1 MNVVHRSA
9 NILVAL
15 VGTALLAA
23 GLVGCAPEIR
33 LIGTAGLY
41 PIFQYRV
48 TDFVNRCDPEN
59 PTEVTVRAPDGTTV
73 SVAGQAPRG
82 GTYTTTVDQE
92 PNERFTLVIAHDGT
106 TTTTHHVRCLPPGFP
121 SWTFRRSGQPQASY
135 YATVIG
141 GGALVPH
148 VPVIIDTDG
157 VPVWWA
163 DPEPTLLLNPFP
175 NGNLVTTFY
184 GGAMLERRLDGTP
197 VRLLNTQ
204 GATSDFHDVRLL
216 PNGNYVM
223 VTADP
228 RPCDLSP
235 WGEGPNTCLY
245 HDVQELTPAGQVV
258 WNWRPEEHIPI
269 TETAQKWRGQTDPL
283 LGLRDPWHWNSVE
296 WTGDGFVLSFRHLDA
311 VYKVDYATREIA
323 WKLGGSS
330 RPESLQVIGDPVFD
344 AGGSISGQHD
354 ARLSGTTLT
363 LFDNGSI
370 VGRPPRSVAYRLDE
384 VAGTATM
391 LTQVT
396 DPIAPTSPCCGS
408 TRLLPGGNVVTG
420 WGGSAH
426 ITENRPDGTQVF
438 RLNAGFVY
446 RGIPVP
452 DGLYTPDQLR
462 AGMDAQF
469 DGAARAPGVVVPPS
483 DDADGA
489 EHLGDLEFRLG
500 R

>member
-1 MNVVHRSA
+1 MKAVRLPANVVFAS
-9 NILVAL
+9 
-15 VGTALLAA
+15 VGIALLAA
-23 GLVGCAPEIR
+23 GLTACTP
-33 LIGTAGLY
+33 GTGVVTVEGGLR
-41 PIFQYRV
+41 PVFQYGV
-48 TDFVNRCDPEN
+48 TDYVNRCDPDD
-59 PTEVTVRAPDGTTV
+59 PTEVTIEAPEGTTV
-73 SVAGQAPRG
+73 SVAGQPARG
-82 GTYTTTVDQE
+82 GTYTATVDQE
-92 PNERFTLVIAHDGT
+92 VNERFTLVVTRGGT
-106 TTTTHHVRCLPPGFP
+106 TSAHHVRCLPTDFP
-121 SWTFRRSGQPQASY
+121 SWSVSRAGQPQATY

-148 VPVIIDTDG
+148 VPVIFDTNG

-184 GGAMLERRLDGTP
+184 NGAMLERRLDGTP

-223 VTADP
+223 VTAEA
-228 RPCDLSP
+228 RPCDLTA
-235 WGEGPNTCLY
+235 WGEGPNTCLH

-269 TETAQKWRGQTDPL
+269 TETSPKWRADRDPL

-296 WTGDGFVLSFRHLDA
+296 WTGDGFILSFRHLDA
-311 VYKVDYATREIA
+311 VYKVDYATRQVA
-323 WKLGGSS
+323 WKLGGSA
-330 RPESLQVIGDPVFD
+330 RPESLEVIGDPVFD

-370 VGRPPRSVAYRLDE
+370 VGRAPRSVSYRLDE
-384 VAGTATM
+384 AAGTAT
-391 LTQVT
+391 LLDAVT
-396 DPIAPTSPCCGS
+396 DPIAPTSSCCGS
-408 TRLLPGGNVVTG
+408 TRLLPGGNFVTG
-420 WGGSAH
+420 WGGSSY
-426 ITENRPDGTQVF
+426 ISENEPDGTRVF
-438 RLNAGFVY
+438 LLNAGFVY
-446 RGIPVP
+446 RGVPVP

-469 DGAARAPGVVVPPS
+469 DGADRAPGVAAPPAS
-483 DDADGA
+483 DGA
-489 EHLGDLEFRLG
+489 DHLGDLGFRLG
-500 R
+500 L